1 MCNTSSNDRVEWMPQ
16 GDQEDCLESGL
27 VIIRLGTKCGLQTHM
42 RCVCVCVCVH
52 VHVGRVQ

>member
-1 MCNTSSNDRVEWMPQ
+1 MSNTSINERVEWMPQ
-16 GDQEDCLESGL
+16 GDIEGCLEDGL

-42 RCVCVCVCVH
+42 RCVRVCVH